1 MAALVVVDVVLLN
14 KQERTL
20 EITHKE
26 VTDLQ
31 IRKNYIRYGKV
42 CVRDATIL
50 TIKDIKI
57 TVGEE

>member
-42 CVRDATIL
+42 CVRDATIP